1 MILPTPSL
9 SLSLSYDQNSK
20 VLSPS
25 GSLMTEEDDD
35 GWMLLL
41 MGQVKVSDWSLN
53 AVAEEAQ
60 YDSVLNFDHLGN
72 SVIVH

>member
-1 MILPTPSL
+1 MNKMILPTPSLSLPL

-20 VLSPS
+20 VLSPF

-41 MGQVKVSDWSLN
+41 MGQVKVSD
-53 AVAEEAQ
+53 
-60 YDSVLNFDHLGN
+60 
-72 SVIVH
+72 

>member
-1 MILPTPSL
+1 LQIITIDEQDDSPHSLSL

-20 VLSPS
+20 VLSPF

-41 MGQVKVSDWSLN
+41 MGQVKVSD
-53 AVAEEAQ
+53 
-60 YDSVLNFDHLGN
+60 
-72 SVIVH
+72 

>member
-1 MILPTPSL
+1 LQIITIDEQDDSPHSLPLSPSL

-20 VLSPS
+20 VLSPF

-41 MGQVKVSDWSLN
+41 MGQVKVSD
-53 AVAEEAQ
+53 
-60 YDSVLNFDHLGN
+60 
-72 SVIVH
+72 

>member
-1 MILPTPSL
+1 LQIITIDEQDDSPHSLPLSLSLYL

-20 VLSPS
+20 VLSPF

-41 MGQVKVSDWSLN
+41 MGQVKVSD
-53 AVAEEAQ
+53 
-60 YDSVLNFDHLGN
+60 
-72 SVIVH
+72 

>member
-1 MILPTPSL
+1 LQIITIDEQDDSPHSLPLSLSL

-20 VLSPS
+20 VLSPF

-41 MGQVKVSDWSLN
+41 MGQVKVSD
-53 AVAEEAQ
+53 
-60 YDSVLNFDHLGN
+60 
-72 SVIVH
+72 

>member
-1 MILPTPSL
+1 MNKMSLPTPSL

-20 VLSPS
+20 VLSPF

-41 MGQVKVSDWSLN
+41 MGQVKVSD
-53 AVAEEAQ
+53 
-60 YDSVLNFDHLGN
+60 
-72 SVIVH
+72 

>member
-1 MILPTPSL
+1 LQIITIDEQDDSPHSLPLSLSL

-41 MGQVKVSDWSLN
+41 MGQVKVSD
-53 AVAEEAQ
+53 
-60 YDSVLNFDHLGN
+60 
-72 SVIVH
+72 

>member
-1 MILPTPSL
+1 MNKMILPTPSLSLSL

-41 MGQVKVSDWSLN
+41 MGQVKVSD
-53 AVAEEAQ
+53 
-60 YDSVLNFDHLGN
+60 
-72 SVIVH
+72 

>member
-1 MILPTPSL
+1 MNKMILPTPSLSLSLSLYL

-20 VLSPS
+20 VLSPF

-41 MGQVKVSDWSLN
+41 MGQVKVSD
-53 AVAEEAQ
+53 
-60 YDSVLNFDHLGN
+60 
-72 SVIVH
+72 